1 MNCPVWQTLAE
12 MPCAF
17 DGPVGKGIIR
27 STPDDFQVDEILGF
41 EPDGEGEHALL
52 HLCKRETNTIWL
64 ARQIAKLAR
73 VPNRDVSYAGLKDRH
88 AVTSQWFSVRLAGQP
103 EPDWRALES
112 EQIELLRAERHRRK
126 LRTGTLRGNRF
137 RLLIRELNADSSG
150 LEQRLRQI
158 RLAGIPNY
166 FGEQRF
172 GHDYGNLDQATAL
185 FERRL
190 GKIDRK
196 LRGLLISAA
205 RSQLFNQVLA
215 ARIEQGNW
223 NRAMSGDYMKLVGSR
238 SGFPIEV
245 VDETI
250 SKRCREL
257 NIHPSGPLWGRG
269 SPLVSGESLQLEEAV
284 LAPFATWRS
293 GLEHVG
299 LEQERRP
306 LRIKLDDLRWRFP
319 NNRGLLLEF
328 SLPAGSY
335 ATVLLRELLTVKSP
349 APLRRE

>member
-1 MNCPVWQTLAE
+1 MSGLVWQTLAE

-17 DGPVGKGIIR
+17 GGPVGRGVIR
-27 STPDDFQVDEILGF
+27 STPDDFRVDEILGF
-41 EPDGEGEHALL
+41 EPDGEGEHVLL
-52 HLCKRETNTIWL
+52 QLRKRETNTLWL
-64 ARQIAKLAR
+64 ARQLAR
-73 VPNRDVSYAGLKDRH
+73 LAKVPNRDVSYAGLKDRH
-88 AVTSQWFSVRLAGQP
+88 ALTSQWFSVRLAGQP
-103 EPDWRALES
+103 EPDWRELES
-112 EQIELLRAERHRRK
+112 EQVELLRAERHLRK
-126 LRTGTLRGNRF
+126 LRIGALQGNRF
-137 RLLIRELNADSSG
+137 RLLIRELSADKSA

-158 RLAGIPNY
+158 QNAGMPNY

-185 FERRL
+185 FEHRL

-205 RSQLFNQVLA
+205 RSQLFNQLLA

-223 NRAMSGDYMKLVGSR
+223 NRAMSGDHMKLAGSR
-238 SGFPIEV
+238 SGFPIEW

-250 SKRCREL
+250 SKRCRESD
-257 NIHPSGPLWGRG
+257 IHPSGPLWGRG
-269 SPLVSGESLQLEEAV
+269 SALVSGESLQLEEAV

-299 LEQERRP
+299 LEQDRRP
-306 LRIKLDDLRWRFP
+306 LRIRLDDLNWRFP
-319 NNRGLLLEF
+319 DHDSLLLEF

-335 ATVLLRELLTVKSP
+335 ATVLLRELLKVDS
-349 APLRRE
+349 ANLS